1 MSAPPPDE
9 SPPHSRS
16 CLFLLSL
23 GSCFPPGQPQ
33 EPGPPG
39 EWEQRAWRAG
49 AERRRSEELS
59 IARELRGYG
68 EEGAGQRAGSGRA
81 ARLRAPGGGER
92 SGTLRNLEELNG
104 YSRRK
109 RGFAFRFGR

>member
-1 MSAPPPDE
+1 MRA
-9 SPPHSRS
+9 PHSRS

-23 GSCFPPGQPQ
+23 GSCCPPGQPQ

-39 EWEQRAWRAG
+39 EWAEGPWRAG

-68 EEGAGQRAGSGRA
+68 EEGAGQRGQRGSE
-81 ARLRAPGGGER
+81 LRAGGES